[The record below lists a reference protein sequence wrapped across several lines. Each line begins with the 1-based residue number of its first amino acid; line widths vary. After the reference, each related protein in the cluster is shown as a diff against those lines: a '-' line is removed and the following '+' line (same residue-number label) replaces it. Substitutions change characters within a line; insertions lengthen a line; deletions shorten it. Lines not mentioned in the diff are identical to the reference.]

1 MRELIE
7 NERDYLLTVLVAAH
21 TQLMHE
27 LHHADSKE
35 YKADL
40 RRQIELN
47 ESVTVKVQAWV
58 ASVV

>member
-1 MRELIE
+1 MNEFTDR
-7 NERDYLLTVLVAAH
+7 ERDYLSTVLLAAH

-27 LHHADSKE
+27 LHHADSNE
-35 YKADL
+35 YKAQL

-47 ESVTVKVQAWV
+47 ESVTMKVQERV